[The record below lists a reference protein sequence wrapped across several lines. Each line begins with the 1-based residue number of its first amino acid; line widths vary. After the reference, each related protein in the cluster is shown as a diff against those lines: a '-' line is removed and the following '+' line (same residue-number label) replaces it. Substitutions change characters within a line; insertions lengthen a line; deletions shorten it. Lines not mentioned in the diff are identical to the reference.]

1 MKLPSSEGIRLQ
13 KILAE
18 AGIGSRRTCED
29 LIDQGRV
36 SINGKTVKTQGVRV
50 FPEEVEIRVDGDLI
64 QSSAEKTVMML
75 NKPTGVLT
83 TMHDEMHRPC
93 VGDYVADRSER
104 LFHVGR
110 LDADTD
116 GLLILTNDGQLANHL
131 THPAFGVSKTYL
143 VRIPAPVPK
152 DLGRQLRSGVMLE
165 DGLARFDSFKVID
178 STKSEAIVEVV
189 LHEGRHRIVRRAF
202 ESLGFPVR
210 NLTRVAV
217 GPLSLGD
224 LKVGHLR
231 RLTSNEIKSL
241 KHASGLGE
249 KDI

>member
-1 MKLPSSEGIRLQ
+1 MKLPKSEGIRLQ

-18 AGIGSRRTCED
+18 AGIGSRRTCEE

-36 SINGKTVKTQGVRV
+36 SINGKTVKVQGMRV
-50 FPEEVEIRVDGDLI
+50 FPDEVEIRVDGDLI

-93 VGDYVADRSER
+93 VGDYVSNRSER

-131 THPAFGVSKTYL
+131 THPAFGVAKTYL

-152 DLGRQLRSGVMLE
+152 DLGKQLRSGVVLE

-189 LHEGRHRIVRRAF
+189 LHEGRHRIVRRVF

-210 NLTRVAV
+210 GLTRVAI

-231 RLTSNEIKSL
+231 RLTSNEIRSL
-241 KHASGLGE
+241 RNASGLGE
-249 KDI
+249 KEL

>member
-1 MKLPSSEGIRLQ
+1 MKNASQDGIRLQ

-18 AGIGSRRTCED
+18 AGIGSRRACEE

-36 SINGKTVKTQGVRV
+36 SINGKIVKTQGVRV

-64 QSSAEKTVMML
+64 QPSADKIVMML

-93 VGDYVADRSER
+93 VGDYVSDRSDR

-143 VRIPAPVPK
+143 VKIPAPVPR
-152 DLGRQLRSGVMLE
+152 DLGKQLRTGVPLD
-165 DGLARFDSFKVID
+165 DGLARFDSFRVID
-178 STKSEAIVEVV
+178 STKSEALVEVV

-202 ESLGFPVR
+202 ESLDLEVR
-210 NLTRVAV
+210 SLTRVAV

-224 LKVGHLR
+224 LKLGQLR
-231 RLTSNEIKSL
+231 RLTSNEIRSL
-241 KHASGLGE
+241 RTAAGLGE
-249 KDI
+249 